1 MQNVDYKQKYEKY
14 KLRYLE
20 AKKFLQS
27 AGQKPVEQKPVEQL
41 NVQQPNIESVMK
53 QAEEM
58 KNQYQISQIE
68 DAMKNKIMEMFG
80 NISNQI
86 LKNDIVNKLKSQVQG
101 MQSGGAYSEEKR
113 GFNSDK
119 VEDKEYPPCF
129 RICGASRAMHDDLKE
144 LGLLEKYKDLMNLHS
159 MTLCTEIDVRDNGK
173 DCILSIKPRLEEIKA
188 KPTTT
193 ANKHVKKIFEDM
205 GRSRMLENMAKNNHP
220 VDQHTLAIMN
230 HVAENANAHVAKL
243 MKESKVTKE
252 AAKNFENLNNVFY
265 KVHFRQIAKACNPM
279 KDQYTMNTPADKKD
293 AAKKP
298 AAKKPAAK
306 KTAAKKP
313 AAKKPAA
320 KKTAAKKPAKKASAK
335 KKK

>member
-1 MQNVDYKQKYEKY
+1 MKEPPVD
-14 KLRYLE
+14 
-20 AKKFLQS
+20 
-27 AGQKPVEQKPVEQL
+27 
-41 NVQQPNIESVMK
+41 
-53 QAEEM
+53 
-58 KNQYQISQIE
+58 
-68 DAMKNKIMEMFG
+68 
-80 NISNQI
+80 
-86 LKNDIVNKLKSQVQG
+86 
-101 MQSGGAYSEEKR
+101 
-113 GFNSDK
+113 
-119 VEDKEYPPCF
+119 DKEYPPCF

-144 LGLLEKYKDLMNLHS
+144 LGLLEKYQDLMNLHS
-159 MTLCTEIDVRDNGK
+159 ITLCTEIDVRDNGK

-193 ANKHVKKIFEDM
+193 ANKHVKKIFEEM
-205 GRSRMLENMAKNNHP
+205 GRDRMLENMSKNNHP

-279 KDQYTMNTPADKKD
+279 KDQYTMNTPGDKKP
-293 AAKKP
+293 AAKPATKP

-306 KTAAKKP
+306 KTT
-313 AAKKPAA
+313 A

>member
-1 MQNVDYKQKYEKY
+1 MENVDYKQKYEKY

-27 AGQKPVEQKPVEQL
+27 AGEKNSAQQQQQQQQ
-41 NVQQPNIESVMK
+41 QQPNVESVMK
-53 QAEEM
+53 QAEDM
-58 KNQYQISQIE
+58 KNQYQISEIE
-68 DAMKNKIMEMFG
+68 DAMKNKIIEMFG

-86 LKNDIVNKLKSQVQG
+86 LKNDIVNNLKSQIQG
-101 MQSGGAYSEEKR
+101 MQAGGAFSEEKR

-119 VEDKEYPPCF
+119 VDDKEYPPCF
-129 RICGASRAMHDDLKE
+129 RISGPSRAMHDDLKE
-144 LGLLEKYKDLMNLHS
+144 LGLLEKYQDLLNLHS

-188 KPTTT
+188 KPTSTP
-193 ANKHVKKIFEDM
+193 NKHVKKIFEDM
-205 GRSRMLENMAKNNHP
+205 GRDRMLENMTKNNHP

-279 KDQYTMNTPADKKD
+279 KDQYTMNTPDDKKQ

-298 AAKKPAAK
+298 AAKKPTAK
-306 KTAAKKP
+306 KPAAKKP